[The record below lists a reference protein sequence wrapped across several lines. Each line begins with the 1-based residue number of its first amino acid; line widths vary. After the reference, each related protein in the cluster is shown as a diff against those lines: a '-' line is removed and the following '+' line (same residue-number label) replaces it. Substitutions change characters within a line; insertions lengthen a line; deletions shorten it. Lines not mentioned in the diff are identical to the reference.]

1 MSISPRGSPNR
12 SGFQLLGGSSVLF
25 VDIGDGHC
33 RQERTAIGETSG
45 SGWRKLQE
53 CADVPP
59 LGAVFQAA

>member
-1 MSISPRGSPNR
+1 
-12 SGFQLLGGSSVLF
+12 VLF